1 MSKEIELWRL
11 MVASNVFGIG
21 FGEKRIKELLS
32 VYPDWRKITYED
44 ALKVDGFSEKM
55 ARKLVIGL
63 VNFAK
68 YMDENKELKVAS
80 RKIVSDKDKFVV
92 VMSGT
97 RDSSVQKFIENKGW
111 IIGQSMTKGTNLLIV
126 KDKTSKTSKLEYANK
141 NKIPVVDIKEL
152 YKKYK

>member
-1 MSKEIELWRL
+1 

-32 VYPDWRKITYED
+32 VYPDWRKIRYED

-68 YMDENKELKVAS
+68 YMDENMELKVAS
-80 RKIVSDKDKFVV
+80 RKIVSDK
-92 VMSGT
+92 
-97 RDSSVQKFIENKGW
+97 NKLG
-111 IIGQSMTKGTNLLIV
+111 I
-126 KDKTSKTSKLEYANK
+126 
-141 NKIPVVDIKEL
+141 
-152 YKKYK
+152 